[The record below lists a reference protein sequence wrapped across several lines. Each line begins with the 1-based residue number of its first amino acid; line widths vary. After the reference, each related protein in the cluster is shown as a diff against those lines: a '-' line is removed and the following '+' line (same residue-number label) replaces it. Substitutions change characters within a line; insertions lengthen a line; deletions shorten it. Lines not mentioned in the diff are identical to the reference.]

1 MFSTAPFRARVLK
14 HSQEVIDQ
22 SCLLA
27 VDAHCAESL
36 DSLEARFHLIQ
47 AQVAQLEALL
57 SYQRCAAGSEMPDTP
72 LSYPE
77 ARAKARS
84 CITSVQSFLKED

>member
-1 MFSTAPFRARVLK
+1 
-14 HSQEVIDQ
+14 
-22 SCLLA
+22 
-27 VDAHCAESL
+27 
-36 DSLEARFHLIQ
+36 
-47 AQVAQLEALL
+47 
-57 SYQRCAAGSEMPDTP
+57 MPDTP